1 MVDRNGL
8 ADNCIFKHVRFRG
21 LSFAGHTSYDYTSA
35 FELRYSRNFRKFAGI
50 AAGGDVLRYMMYYNS
65 YSDHERAKELF
76 ANLPT
81 PVRSRLENFDYSLA
95 EKNCPQ
101 GIAIGSLMRQ
111 AAKIL
116 A

>member
-76 ANLPT
+76 ANLPRLFAVVSKTLTT
-81 PVRSRLENFDYSLA
+81 PWLR
-95 EKNCPQ
+95 
-101 GIAIGSLMRQ
+101 
-111 AAKIL
+111 KIVL
-116 A
+116 RV